1 MYPLLKPVWNYAV
14 SQNSSREKSSEVS
27 KTDFMSREGDAAVAA
42 AAAKNVADYD
52 QPLSTW
58 IGGVH
63 ASTSL
68 GEPSKSKHLNGFS
81 F

>member
-1 MYPLLKPVWNYAV
+1 MYSSLKPDWNYAV
-14 SQNSSREKSSEVS
+14 SQNSSRKKSSEVS

-42 AAAKNVADYD
+42 ATSKNVADYV

-63 ASTSL
+63 VSTIL
-68 GEPSKSKHLNGFS
+68 GERSKSKHLNVSS